1 MLVIKN
7 YIEKSEINGL
17 GLFAGQDIKEGD
29 IVWFLDPV
37 TDSIFTKEEFEKLLN
52 SMDEDNKEKFEK
64 WSYIRK
70 DTTVVLC
77 ADNAKF
83 MNHSNNPN
91 IKCNGQYDVALG
103 DIKVGE
109 EIMCNYNEFH
119 IELNNKEK

>member
-1 MLVIKN
+1 MLVIKT
-7 YIEKSEINGL
+7 YVEKSEIEGL
-17 GLFAGQDIKEGD
+17 GVFSGQDIKEGD
-29 IVWFLDPV
+29 IIWFLDPV

-52 SMDEDNKEKFEK
+52 SIDEDNKEKFEK
-64 WSYIRK
+64 WSYTRK

-77 ADNAKF
+77 SDNAKF

-91 IKCNGQYDVALG
+91 IKCNGQYDVALK

-109 EIMCNYNEFH
+109 EITCNYNEFH